1 LSAHSPLVSIVVVNC
16 NGREHLQA
24 GLPSLGELDW
34 PPGALE
40 IILVDNASTDDSLTV
55 ARGLLPH
62 IRVLP
67 QDHNLGFAPACN
79 LGARAARGEFVAFL
93 NNDARVPPN
102 WLKAM
107 TAPFAA
113 PDSADLACAA
123 SKILSW
129 DGRLVDFVGGA
140 LNVYGR
146 AFQVDQGLP
155 YEEGRYRE
163 ARELLFACGGAMLI
177 RRAVF
182 LDAGGFDDDFV
193 AYFEDVDLGWR
204 LWLLGWRVALA
215 PDAVAYHRLHATGAR
230 LGTHRRFFISEL
242 NALRMIVKNYSDEN
256 LQPVLITGLLS
267 GAQRAALHGG
277 LRPGDFDFPGP
288 LDESPEWRTEDRPH
302 AQIGESYVAAM
313 SQMADELPYWLAK
326 RAAIQPR
333 RRRTDDE
340 IFSKFP
346 LRPSNPV
353 FPWRRHALNQQSNL
367 KALGVSASLH
377 PRHTSS
383 LLIICHET
391 VGPKMAGPAVR
402 CVEFARALAR
412 HAEVTL
418 AAPGQPDVEA
428 AGFRAVGYQTF
439 HDLEPAINAAG
450 VVLALGQLVSRVERL
465 RQLDRPLIVDWYDP
479 FEIEKLAMAEAVH
492 PENWPL
498 IDRQSHEDLN
508 LQARAGDFYLCA
520 SERQRDLWLGV
531 LLSSGRVNMRTYADD
546 PGLRSLIDVAPFG
559 LPADP
564 PRRTGAGVKGVHPG
578 IRATDRLLYWGG
590 GLWQW
595 FDPLLLLDAMADI
608 AAQRDDVKLLFAAGL
623 HFDQG
628 TVPEMPIYRQVRER
642 AAQLGLLDRAVF
654 FGGWVPYGER
664 QNYLL
669 EADLGLSLH
678 RDGLESRFAF
688 RTRLLDYLWA
698 GLPMVVTRG
707 DPLAEVV
714 EQHRLGIVVP
724 PGDKDALVKAILELL
739 AREDVRREMA
749 PRFAAVAAEHTWER
763 VVQPIVRF
771 LAAPRHA
778 PDARRA
784 VGGLDLAVRVKSLQ
798 ETLDV
803 IQSGR
808 IMRFIR
814 FINRLRGVA

>member
-1 LSAHSPLVSIVVVNC
+1 LSERTPLVSIVVVNY

-24 GLPSLGELDW
+24 GLPSLAALDW
-34 PPGALE
+34 PADALE
-40 IILVDNASTDDSLTV
+40 VILVDNASTDDSLTV
-55 ARGLLPH
+55 TRGLLPQV
-62 IRVLP
+62 RLLP
-67 QDHNLGFAPACN
+67 QNHNHGFAPACN
-79 LGARAARGEFVAFL
+79 LGARAARGEYVAFL
-93 NNDARVPPN
+93 NNDARVPPD
-102 WLKAM
+102 WLRAM
-107 TAPFAA
+107 TGPFAA
-113 PDSADLACAA
+113 PGGADLACVA
-123 SKILSW
+123 SKIVSW

-146 AFQVDQGLP
+146 AFQIDQGLP
-155 YEEGRYRE
+155 YDENRYHD

-177 RRAVF
+177 RREVF
-182 LDAGGFDDDFV
+182 LDVGGFDDDFV

-204 LWLLGWRVALA
+204 LWLMGYRVVLA

-256 LQPVLITGLLS
+256 LQPVLITSLLS
-267 GAQRAALHGG
+267 GAQRAVLHGHI
-277 LRPGDFDFPGP
+277 RTDDFNFPGP
-288 LDESPEWRTEDRPH
+288 IDEAPDRR
-302 AQIGESYVAAM
+302 GESVPLSNLAASYIVAM
-313 SQMADELPYWLAK
+313 SRFADELPLWLAK
-326 RAAIQPR
+326 RAAIQQK

-340 IFSKFP
+340 IFSKFA
-346 LRPSNPV
+346 LRPTNPM
-353 FPWRRHALNQQSNL
+353 FPWRRHALVQQSNL
-367 KALGVSASLH
+367 EALGVSTSLRPKH
-377 PRHTSS
+377 SPS

-391 VGPKMAGPAVR
+391 IGPKMAGPAVR
-402 CVEFARALAR
+402 CLELARALAR
-412 HAEVTL
+412 HADVTL
-418 AAPGQPDVEA
+418 AAPGQPEVDA
-428 AGFRAVGYQTF
+428 AGFRVLSYESL

-450 VVLALGQLVSRVERL
+450 VVLALGQLVSRIERL

-479 FEIEKLAMAEAVH
+479 FEIEKLAMGDTIASEH
-492 PENWPL
+492 WPL
-498 IDRQSHEDLN
+498 IDRESHDDLH

-531 LLSSGRVNMRTYADD
+531 LLNAGRINMATYAAD
-546 PGLRSLIDVAPFG
+546 PSLRSLIDVVPFG

-564 PRRTGAGVKGVHPG
+564 PRRTGPAVKGVQPG
-578 IRATDRLLYWGG
+578 IRAADHLLYWGG

-623 HFDQG
+623 HFNQG

-642 AAQLGLLDRAVF
+642 ATQLGLLDRAVF
-654 FGGWVPYGER
+654 FGGWIPYAER

-688 RTRLLDYLWA
+688 RTRLLDYIWA

-714 EQHRLGIVVP
+714 EQHRLGLVVP
-724 PGDKDALVKAILELL
+724 PGDKEALVNAILELL
-739 AREDVRREMA
+739 SRADARPEMA
-749 PRFAAVAAEHTWER
+749 ARCAAVAADYTWER
-763 VVQPIVRF
+763 VVQPIVCF

-784 VGGLDLAVRVKSLQ
+784 VDGLDLAVRVKSLQ
-798 ETLDV
+798 TTLDA

-808 IMRFIR
+808 IMRLIR
-814 FINRLRGVA
+814 VIDRLRGHK